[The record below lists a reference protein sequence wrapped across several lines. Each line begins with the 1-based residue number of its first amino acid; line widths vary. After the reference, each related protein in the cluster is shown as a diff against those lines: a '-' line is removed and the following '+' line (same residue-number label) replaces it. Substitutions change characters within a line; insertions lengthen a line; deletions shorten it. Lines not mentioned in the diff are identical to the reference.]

1 MDIRFFPKAMLAA
14 IMLTGAFQANADTL
28 YTFNSN
34 QLAVIDTLNL
44 GAVSYIN
51 ISGLSQGE
59 RLLGVDLRPTDGLVY
74 GITSANNLYTFN
86 TTTGAA
92 TLKTSLTG
100 ASLAGQS
107 VGIDFNPSADFAGN
121 PSLRVVTGTGNNYAV
136 NADTGVIGNT
146 ANNIGNGY
154 TAVAYTNSN
163 PGVSPGAGDT
173 TDLYYINT
181 SSDSLNFLNTGF
193 NSPATNGGIQNVGPL
208 NVDVLSANGFDILGN
223 GKGYALF
230 NLDNGTL
237 DSQLFSINL
246 TNGTATYLTTL
257 NGTFNGLTGVASV
270 ASVPEPGSYAML
282 LAGLGM
288 IAGVRLR
295 KSKQRV

>member
-1 MDIRFFPKAMLAA
+1 MDIRFFPKAMLATV
-14 IMLTGAFQANADTL
+14 MLAGAFQANADTL

-100 ASLAGQS
+100 PSLAGQS

-121 PSLRVVTGTGNNYAV
+121 ASLRVVTGTGSNYAV

-173 TDLYYINT
+173 TDLYYINA
-181 SSDSLNFLNTGF
+181 SSDTLNFLNTGF
-193 NSPATNGGIQNVGPL
+193 NSPGTNGGIQNVGSL

-246 TNGTATYLTTL
+246 TTGAATYVTTL
-257 NGTFNGLTGVASV
+257 NGTFNGLTGVA
-270 ASVPEPGSYAML
+270 AVPEPGSYAML

-288 IAGVRLR
+288 IAGVAMR

>member
-1 MDIRFFPKAMLAA
+1 MDIRFVHKAMLATV
-14 IMLTGAFQANADTL
+14 MLTGAFQATADTL

-74 GITSANNLYTFN
+74 GVTSANNLYTFN

-92 TLKTSLTG
+92 TLKTSLSG
-100 ASLAGQS
+100 ASLTNQA

-121 PSLRVVTGTGNNYAV
+121 ASLRIVTGTGNNYAV

-146 ANNIGNGY
+146 DSNIGSGY
-154 TAVAYTNSN
+154 TAVAYTNST

-181 SSDSLNFLNTGF
+181 TSNSLHFLNTGF
-193 NSPATNGGIQNVGPL
+193 NNPGANGGIQTVGSLGINPL
-208 NVDVLSANGFDILGN
+208 AANGFDILGN
-223 GKGYALF
+223 GSAYALL
-230 NLDNGTL
+230 NINDGTL

-246 TNGTATYLTTL
+246 NSGAATYVTTL
-257 NGTFNGLTGVASV
+257 NGTFNGLTGVA
-270 ASVPEPGSYAML
+270 AVPEPETYAML
-282 LAGLGM
+282 LAGLGL
-288 IAGVRLR
+288 IAGVASR

>member
-1 MDIRFFPKAMLAA
+1 MDIRFFPKAMLATV
-14 IMLTGAFQANADTL
+14 MLTGAFQANADTL

-121 PSLRVVTGTGNNYAV
+121 ASLRVVTGTGNNYAV

-173 TDLYYINT
+173 TDLYYINA
-181 SSDSLNFLNTGF
+181 SSDTLNFLNTGF
-193 NSPATNGGIQNVGPL
+193 NSPATNGGIQNVGSL
-208 NVDVLSANGFDILGN
+208 NVDILSANGFDILGN

-246 TNGTATYLTTL
+246 TTGAATYLTTL
-257 NGTFNGLTGVASV
+257 NGTFNGLTGVAAV

-288 IAGVRLR
+288 IAGVALR

>member
-1 MDIRFFPKAMLAA
+1 MNIRFVSKAMLATV
-14 IMLTGAFQANADTL
+14 MLTGAFQANADTL

-51 ISGLSQGE
+51 ISGLSADE

-74 GITSANNLYTFN
+74 GVTSANNLYTFN
-86 TTTGAA
+86 TVTGAA

-100 ASLAGQS
+100 ASLTGQS

-121 PSLRVVTGTGNNYAV
+121 PSLRLVTGTGNNYAV

-146 ANNIGNGY
+146 ANNIGNGF

-173 TDLYYINT
+173 TDLYYINAAT
-181 SSDSLNFLNTGF
+181 DTVHFLNTGF
-193 NSPATNGGIQNVGPL
+193 NSPATNGGIQNVGSL
-208 NVDVLSANGFDILGN
+208 NVDILSANGFDILGN
-223 GKGYALF
+223 GKAYALF
-230 NLDNGTL
+230 NLDDGTL

-246 TNGTATYLTTL
+246 STGAATYLTTL
-257 NGTFNGLTGVASV
+257 NGTFNGLTGIGNA
-270 ASVPEPGSYAML
+270 AAVPEADTSAMF
-282 LAGLGM
+282 LAGFGLM
-288 IAGVRLR
+288 AGIVLR
-295 KSKQRV
+295 RSKKRA

>member
-1 MDIRFFPKAMLAA
+1 MDIRFVHKAMLATV
-14 IMLTGAFQANADTL
+14 MLAGAFQATADTL

-74 GITSANNLYTFN
+74 GVTSANNLYTFN

-92 TLKTSLTG
+92 TLKTSLSG
-100 ASLAGQS
+100 ASLANQS

-121 PSLRVVTGTGNNYAV
+121 ASLRVVTGAGNNYAV

-146 ANNIGNGY
+146 TNNIGNGY

-163 PGVSPGAGDT
+163 PGVSPGSGDT

-181 SSDSLNFLNTGF
+181 TSNSLHFLNTGF
-193 NSPATNGGIQNVGPL
+193 NSPATNGGIQTVGSLGVSPL
-208 NVDVLSANGFDILGN
+208 FANGFDILGN
-223 GKGYALF
+223 GKAYALLNF
-230 NLDNGTL
+230 NDGTL

-246 TNGTATYLTTL
+246 SNGSATYVTTL
-257 NGTFNGLTGVASV
+257 NGTFNGLAGVA
-270 ASVPEPGSYAML
+270 AVPEPATYAML

-288 IAGVRLR
+288 IVGIALR
-295 KSKQRV
+295 KSSQRG